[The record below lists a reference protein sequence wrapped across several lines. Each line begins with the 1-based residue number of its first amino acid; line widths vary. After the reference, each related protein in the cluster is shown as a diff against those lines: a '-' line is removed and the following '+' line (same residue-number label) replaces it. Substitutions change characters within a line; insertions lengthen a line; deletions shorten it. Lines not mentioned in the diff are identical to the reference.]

1 MQGFTKENLMSKY
14 HDILQAELDA
24 VHALKFELTDGIYPM
39 IQRLPYD
46 IARALIHD
54 DNLHYPFGTAF
65 HEYGLSGIA
74 SLAENSIKDDSEENV
89 RELYEG
95 IAALYSAL
103 CRKFADFSSW
113 ILGEMDGEPDENK
126 KMRMAVTAEM
136 MKNLSSGRPESFR
149 DALGLEYILWL
160 IRTIC
165 TDGACIGCLDRH
177 LAPFYENDIASGKL
191 TAEEALGYLKEAWLG
206 MNMRGSGDTLTNI
219 VVGGTDAD
227 GNDASTMLSVL
238 MVRASIELSDYS
250 EPHMTVRCHKNMRRD
265 LFDAMLE
272 LQRRGGGQ
280 GTFANDDI
288 VIPALLRRGY
298 TPETAAVYTPDGCT
312 EFLSDGHSTI
322 MFNHIDAAGTF
333 ELAFNNGRFL
343 DFERRPVPYFHK
355 NNTPRI
361 VLPDCQEGFESGSMD
376 EAGSFED
383 IFEAFMRQYLHQLD
397 VRMDQLKKHHEV
409 SMAEATGSLFA
420 NGTYSDV
427 LESGTGMFRGGLKE
441 TCYMVFAGSVPA
453 AADCLA
459 AVKKWVFDGKKYTI
473 PEIRKALEADYAGYE
488 RMQTDLKSAPK
499 FGNDDD
505 YVDLIA
511 AEIVRRFCERTEDYS
526 RAEGIR
532 IVPALI
538 GWKFLEEGYAVGPT
552 PDGRNYGDGIAEHF
566 NAAPGNARSGPTAVL
581 LSAAKAPLSMAA
593 GTAPIHISLPSGVFR
608 SKEEGIE
615 ILRSI
620 NEAAMKLGIMYFNIA
635 IYNKEKLLDAQQH
648 PEQYPDLI
656 VRVWGF
662 SAKFIDLAQEMQ
674 DHVIS
679 RIRNAGL

>member
-1 MQGFTKENLMSKY
+1 MSKY
-14 HDILQAELDA
+14 RDILQAELDA
-24 VHALKFELTDGIYPM
+24 VNALEFELTDGIYPM
-39 IQRLPYD
+39 VKRLPYSVMS
-46 IARALIHD
+46 ALIRE
-54 DNLHYPFGTAF
+54 DNHHYPLGTSF

-74 SLAENSIKDDSEENV
+74 SLAENSIKSDSDETV

-95 IAALYSAL
+95 ISAVYRAL
-103 CRKFADFSSW
+103 CGKFSGFSAW
-113 ILGEMDGEPDENK
+113 ILREMDSEADEK
-126 KMRMAVTAEM
+126 KSARMAVTADM
-136 MKNLSSGRPESFR
+136 MKKLASGKPDSFR
-149 DALGLEYILWL
+149 DALGLEYLLWL

-165 TDGACIGCLDRH
+165 TGGACIGCLDRH
-177 LAPFYENDIASGKL
+177 LVSFYEKDKAAGKL
-191 TAEEALGYLKEAWLG
+191 TDEEALVYLKEAWLG
-206 MNMRGSGDTLTNI
+206 MNVRGSGDTLTNI
-219 VVGGTDAD
+219 VVGGTDAE
-227 GNDASTMLSVL
+227 GNDASSMLSVL
-238 MVRASIELSDYS
+238 MVRASIELSAYS

-265 LFDAMLE
+265 LFDTMLE
-272 LQRRGGGQ
+272 LQLEGGGQ
-280 GTFANDDI
+280 GTFTNDEI

-322 MFNHIDAAGTF
+322 TFNHIDAAGTF
-333 ELAFNNGRFL
+333 ELAFNNGRYTE
-343 DFERRPVPYFHK
+343 FERKPVPYFHK
-355 NNTPRI
+355 DNTPK
-361 VLPDCQEGFESGSMD
+361 VVMPDCREGFESGSID
-376 EAGSFED
+376 EAESNEEV
-383 IFEAFMRQYLHQLD
+383 FEAFMRQYLYQLNG
-397 VRMDQLKKHHEV
+397 RMKDLKEHHELW
-409 SMAEATGSLFA
+409 MREATGSLFA

-427 LESGTGMFRGGLKE
+427 LASGIGMFRGGLRE
-441 TCYMVFAGSVPA
+441 TCYMVFAGSIPA

-459 AVKKWVFDGKKYTI
+459 AVKKWVFDEKKYTI
-473 PEIRKALEADYAGYE
+473 PEIRKALEADYKGYE
-488 RMQTDLKSAPK
+488 RMQADLKSAPK

-511 AEIVRRFCERTEDYS
+511 AEIARRFCERTEEYS
-526 RAEGIR
+526 HDEGIR

-566 NAAPGNARSGPTAVL
+566 NAAPNNARSGPTAVL

-608 SKEEGIE
+608 STEEGIE

-635 IYNKEKLLDAQQH
+635 IYNEEKLLDAQKH
-648 PEQYPDLI
+648 PEQYKDLI

-662 SAKFIDLAQEMQ
+662 SAKFIDLAREMQ

-679 RIRNAGL
+679 RIRNAAIR